1 MENTKMKKAVSL
13 QQPTEVIDTVKKLAA
28 CNNDIAAVWLYGSRS
43 KGKAQ
48 PHSDYDLAIA
58 FNNFQLD
65 SLEKYL
71 RPNELAID
79 WSALLNLPSDKLSI
93 VDINLTPIYLA
104 YNIIETGKLL
114 YNQGTSRIWREH
126 DRIYSQFEH
135 QRIENQRHDR
145 IDR

>member
-1 MENTKMKKAVSL
+1 MKKAVSL
-13 QQPTEVIDTVKKLAA
+13 PQPTEVIDTVKKLAA
-28 CNNDIAAVWLYGSRS
+28 SNNDIAAVWLYGSRS

-48 PHSDYDLAIA
+48 PHSDYDFAIA

-71 RPNELAID
+71 RPNELSID
-79 WSALLNLPSDKLSI
+79 WCALLNLPSDKLSI
-93 VDINLTPIYLA
+93 VDINLAPVYLA

-114 YNQGTSRIWREH
+114 YNQGTSRIWREQ

-135 QRIENQRHDR
+135 QRIESQHHDR